1 MKKHIRWLN
10 NELQSWLA
18 DGIIRPEQADTIRKR
33 YPDDMSG
40 LPWGAIIFSSIG
52 GVVLGLGVI
61 LLFAYNWDVIPRFWK
76 LTTIFSVLIVAH
88 SAGIFLQIR
97 TERFKALGE
106 ALNLLG
112 TMLFG
117 AGIWLIAQI
126 YHIEEHFPNAFIIW
140 ALGALAMAWALPS
153 IMQGVL
159 AAVLI
164 AIWCGSE
171 SVAFNNSMHVG
182 PLIIILLLGSLAYV
196 KRSLV
201 LLTVLIP
208 AFLVSLLFVQAGHY
222 FESGLLFGT
231 ALNVAAL
238 LVALGIL
245 ARKYGNFAESSPVF
259 LFFGWVASIIILYV
273 LTFPDAAKHLLKF
286 DCSYEKFLVGWAYWA
301 GSAWLCLIGW
311 GALSYMSLARKQNM
325 GITADDY
332 LLPLTVILGL
342 FYMFFKSG
350 LDGWAISGP
359 FNLVFLALVVAMMV
373 RGCRHGLLQPTVV
386 GSVLLI
392 IYMITR
398 YFDLFHSLLVR
409 GLVFIVAGVVIFGQ
423 GILYSRAKSRKVEQK
438 Q

>member
-1 MKKHIRWLN
+1 MKRHIRWLN
-10 NELQSWLA
+10 NELREWVSA
-18 DGIIRPEQADTIRKR
+18 GIIKSEQAEVIRKR

-76 LTTIFSVLIVAH
+76 LAIIFGVLIIAH
-88 SAGIFLQIR
+88 SAGILLQTR
-97 TERFKALGE
+97 TDRFKALGE
-106 ALNLLG
+106 SLNLLG

-153 IMQGVL
+153 IVQGIL

-171 SVAFNNSMHVG
+171 SVAFDNSMHVG
-182 PLIIILLLGSLAYV
+182 PLIIVVLLGSLAYV
-196 KRSLV
+196 KRSIV

-208 AFLVSLLFVQAGHY
+208 AFMASLLFVQAGRY

-231 ALNVAAL
+231 ALNVAVL

-245 ARKYGNFAESSPVF
+245 ARKYGGFTESSPVF
-259 LFFGWVASIIILYV
+259 LFFGWIASVIVLYV
-273 LTFPDAAKHLLKF
+273 LTFPDAAEHLLK
-286 DCSYEKFLVGWAYWA
+286 YNHEKPFVACTAYWA
-301 GSAWLCLIGW
+301 GSAVLCLIGW
-311 GALSYMSLARKQNM
+311 GALAYMSFARKQNL

-342 FYMFFKSG
+342 VYMFFKGG

-359 FNLVFLALVVAMMV
+359 FNLVLLALVVAMMV
-373 RGCRHGLLQPTVV
+373 RGCRHGLLQPTIV
-386 GSVLLI
+386 GSVLLM

-409 GLVFIVAGVVIFGQ
+409 GLVFIVAGVLIFGQ

-438 Q
+438 